1 MHGQADARARHSA
14 ALFETV
20 AAMYISTMGLVCASG
35 RALHTWVVLLLEG
48 SESLLHCFH
57 AQNSIL
63 PNSNYQR
70 KSSREETGKAQS
82 IVSVIEY
89 VFFI

>member
-48 SESLLHCFH
+48 SEKFTSLLSCTEQHFTEFE
-57 AQNSIL
+57 L
-63 PNSNYQR
+63 P
-70 KSSREETGKAQS
+70 KEELKEGNR
-82 IVSVIEY
+82 
-89 VFFI
+89 